1 MARVEGV
8 TEELKAT
15 DQMEWVRWM
24 NNVRM
29 RAEEIVGEQI
39 IYIL

>member
-8 TEELKAT
+8 TEELKAM
-15 DQMEWVRWM
+15 DQMEWVKRM

-29 RAEEIVGEQI
+29 RAEEIVREQI
-39 IYIL
+39 IYRV